1 MSYGQLTGYTE
12 GNLEAWGYA
21 ITTNMPKAWNY
32 FIKTIDP
39 IIYATFIELLGESN
53 KFQKVSADLTLNLDQ
68 TIPSSYGITIVYFVP
83 AFAGFAGDP
92 EAITHDEQYILS
104 KLPTDAALMPETK
117 IDVDS
122 GEVTIKVRI
131 PITY

>member
-21 ITTNMPKAWNY
+21 ITNNMPKSWNY
-32 FIKTIDP
+32 FMKTIDP
-39 IIYATFIELLGESN
+39 IIFATFIELLGESN
-53 KFQKVSADLTLNLDQ
+53 KFQKLSADLKLYTDQ
-68 TIPSSYGITIVYFVP
+68 TIPSSYGITIKYFVP

-92 EAITHDEQYILS
+92 EAIKHDEQYLVS
-104 KLPTDAALMPETK
+104 KLPTNINLMPEAG
-117 IDVDS
+117 INVDS
-122 GEVTIKVRI
+122 GEVTINIRI